1 MLYAWGSILLKTR
14 LLWRTSLAMSGP
26 KRFETFALKIEAEK
40 PLENDDYFID
50 AGLRS
55 K

>member
-1 MLYAWGSILLKTR
+1 MLYAWGSILFKTR
-14 LLWRTSLAMSGP
+14 CLAKSGP